1 MTCWTFYTRI
11 QTRSGKNQKDFN
23 AVKNLIP
30 FRLEATAR
38 RLEEKLTA
46 SVSANPS
53 CPHFC
58 EQRKCPRITKIFGVQ
73 FCLDWYFKKKKNFA
87 FFMNA
92 FSNYIFM
99 SYIYI
104 NQIATVYLSTKTLE
118 IAIQKGS

>member
-1 MTCWTFYTRI
+1 M
-11 QTRSGKNQKDFN
+11 
-23 AVKNLIP
+23 KNLIP

-58 EQRKCPRITKIFGVQ
+58 EQRKCPRITKIFGVR
-73 FCLDWYFKKKKNFA
+73 FCLDWYFLKKKFYV
-87 FFMNA
+87 FHER
-92 FSNYIFM
+92 IFELHFYVI
-99 SYIYI
+99 YIYI